1 MRAAALLCVGVLF
14 TACSDSKP
22 APVAVS
28 LEEPSQA
35 SSQVTS
41 QAKPVEAISIG
52 RVPEVS
58 GQRENTVPSELAEFG
73 IQAPLPALDDLR
85 DKAKE
90 QIGPN
95 NADAE
100 LDKLRAELGDKQP

>member
-1 MRAAALLCVGVLF
+1 MENV
-14 TACSDSKP
+14 
-22 APVAVS
+22 
-28 LEEPSQA
+28 
-35 SSQVTS
+35 
-41 QAKPVEAISIG
+41 SIG
-52 RVPEVS
+52 RVPEVI

-100 LDKLRAELGDKQP
+100 LDKLRAEMGDKQP